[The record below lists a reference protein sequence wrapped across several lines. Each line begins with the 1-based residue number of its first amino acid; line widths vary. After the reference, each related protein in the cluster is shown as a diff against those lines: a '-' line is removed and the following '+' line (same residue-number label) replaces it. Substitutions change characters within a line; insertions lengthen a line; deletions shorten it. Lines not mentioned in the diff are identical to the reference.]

1 MNILIT
7 GGAGFIGSHL
17 AKLHLSLGDNVWIID
32 NLLTGSKQ
40 NLDRMTGHTLK
51 FYEADITTFDLNKL
65 PRMDLV
71 YHLASPASPVQYK
84 KHPVETLLANS
95 VGSYRLMEW
104 LKSGHGHR
112 LVLAS
117 TSEIYGDPLIH
128 PQPETYWG
136 NVNSVGVRACY
147 DEAKRFAE
155 AIVTTYLRK
164 YQIDVRVARIFNTY
178 GPNMEKN
185 DGRIISNFVIQAL
198 TNKPITVY
206 GDGQQTRSFCFVADL
221 VKGLHLLG
229 AKDSLKGEIVNLGN
243 PDERTVLEMAK
254 LIKQLTDSSS
264 EIVFQPIE
272 DDDPKKRK
280 PDITKAKTLLDW
292 EPKIG
297 LEDGLKQTINHFKE
311 RYP

>member
-117 TSEIYGDPLIH
+117 TSEIYGDPLVH
-128 PQPETYWG
+128 PQVETYWG

-221 VKGLHLLG
+221 VEGLQLLG

-297 LEDGLKQTINHFKE
+297 LEDGLKQTINYFKE

>member
-117 TSEIYGDPLIH
+117 TSEVYGDPLVH
-128 PQPETYWG
+128 PQVETYWG

-297 LEDGLKQTINHFKE
+297 LEDGLKQTINYFKE